1 MEAGPVIRRV
11 IDTVLKSILIMKA
24 HDTFTASAVKH
35 DRRKPWTT
43 RIHLGPK
50 KLSFGYLAFLIARI
64 GLGMKGVWE
73 YI

>member
-11 IDTVLKSILIMKA
+11 IDTVLKSILVMKA
-24 HDTFTASAVKH
+24 HDTFAASAVKH

-50 KLSFGYLAFLIARI
+50 RPKFRM
-64 GLGMKGVWE
+64 LGVSHSAQ
-73 YI
+73 